1 MMTKR
6 TIWALF
12 LLISFGIGVNAQDGG
27 VTARITDL
35 KKVTTTVTNTSSSS
49 SSSCNTAD
57 FPVYQG
63 TTQQGI
69 DFADLSWISV
79 RHDLT
84 PSDPNYIKLEI
95 DFKDGSSGIYEA
107 IRYMRIT
114 GTSEEGTVG
123 IMLKD
128 INTVEIVQ
136 KI

>member
-12 LLISFGIGVNAQDGG
+12 LLISFGIGVNAQGG
-27 VTARITDL
+27 GITAKITDL
-35 KKVTTTVTNTSSSS
+35 EKKTTTVGNTSSSS
-49 SSSCNTAD
+49 SSSCGTAD
-57 FPVYQG
+57 FPVYEG
-63 TTQQGI
+63 STQQGI
-69 DFADLSWISV
+69 DFADLTWISV

-95 DFKDGSSGIYEA
+95 DFKNGSSGIYEA
-107 IRYMRIT
+107 VRYMRIT
-114 GTSEEGTVG
+114 GTTEEGNVG

-128 INTVEIVQ
+128 INTIEIVQ

>member
-6 TIWALF
+6 TICT
-12 LLISFGIGVNAQDGG
+12 LLLLASIAIGLHAQDHGI
-27 VTARITDL
+27 TAKVTDL
-35 KKVTTTVTNTSSSS
+35 EKKTTTLTNTSSSS
-49 SSSCNTAD
+49 SSSCGTAD

-63 TTQQGI
+63 STQQGI

-95 DFKDGSSGIYEA
+95 DFKNGSSGIYEA
-107 IRYMRIT
+107 VRYMRIT
-114 GTSEEGTVG
+114 GASEEGNVG

-128 INTVEIVQ
+128 INTVEIVR
-136 KI
+136 

>member
-1 MMTKR
+1 MMTKK
-6 TIWALF
+6 TIWTLF
-12 LLISFGIGVNAQDGG
+12 FLIFFGIGLHAQGGG
-27 VTARITDL
+27 VKAKITDL
-35 KKVTTTVTNTSSSS
+35 KKVTTEVSNTSSSS

-63 TTQQGI
+63 STQQGI
-69 DFADLSWISV
+69 DFADLTWISV

-95 DFKDGSSGIYEA
+95 DFKNGSSGVYEA

-114 GTSEEGTVG
+114 GTTEEGNVA

-136 KI
+136 QN